1 MFTFVLTKKKFHPE
15 QRVKTFCF
23 FLERQARL
31 SIACIIQKKAKQKAR
46 RSRDLQVSIEQINH
60 TYL

>member
-1 MFTFVLTKKKFHPE
+1 MRIKI
-15 QRVKTFCF
+15 FCF

-31 SIACIIQKKAKQKAR
+31 SIACIIQKNAKQKAR
-46 RSRDLQVSIEQINH
+46 KSSDLQMSIEQIKH